1 MPAISVCMPTY
12 NGAAYLREA
21 IDSVLNQS
29 FTDFELII
37 TDDCSKDDTLD
48 IVESYDDPRIRAC
61 RNDKNKGLVGNWN
74 ECLAKAQ
81 GRYIQF
87 FFQDDIMARDSLKR
101 KFEMMEQD
109 DSIALCFSASCIVDS
124 NDKVTM
130 RRRPYKKTQIFD
142 GKDFA
147 LKSFRSHNLY
157 GEPSNVML
165 KHAVMQE
172 VGSFNPKL
180 SYTPDW
186 EYWIRM
192 SLHGNV
198 GYIDEE
204 LSYFRVADTSTTSK
218 LFAEK
223 DGVLA
228 QDDRDFIESLR
239 RQPEW
244 TLTDMDVRAHI
255 RSNKMRNFAKRIY
268 FATRR
273 SK

>member
-12 NGAAYLREA
+12 NGAAYLKEA
-21 IDSVLNQS
+21 IDSVLSQS

-37 TDDCSKDDTLD
+37 TDDCSKDETLS
-48 IVESYDDPRIRAC
+48 IAQSYSDSRIRVY
-61 RNDKNKGLVGNWN
+61 RNETNKGLVGNWN
-74 ECLAKAQ
+74 ESLGKAE

-87 FFQDDIMARDSLKR
+87 FFQDDIMAHNGLER
-101 KFEMMEQD
+101 KFELMEED
-109 DSIALCFSASCIVDS
+109 KSLALCFSASCIVDS
-124 NDKVTM
+124 KDVVTM
-130 RRRPYKKTQIFD
+130 HRRPYRKTQTFD

-165 KHAVMQE
+165 RRAVMKE
-172 VGSFNPKL
+172 VGLFNPAL

-198 GYIDEE
+198 GYVDEE
-204 LSYFRVADTSTTSK
+204 LSSFRVANTSTTSK
-218 LFAEK
+218 LFAGK

-228 QDDRDFIESLR
+228 QDDRSFIDSLR
-239 RQPEW
+239 SQPEW
-244 TLTDMDVRAHI
+244 TLTDKDVGAHS
-255 RSNKMRNFAKRIY
+255 RSNKIRNFAKRIY

-273 SK
+273 S